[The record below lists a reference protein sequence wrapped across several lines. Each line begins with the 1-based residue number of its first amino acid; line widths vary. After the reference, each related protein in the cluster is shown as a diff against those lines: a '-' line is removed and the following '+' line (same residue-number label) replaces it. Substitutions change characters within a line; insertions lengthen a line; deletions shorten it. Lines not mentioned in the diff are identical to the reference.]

1 MKIVGKKNL
10 SAAIK
15 AAHLKINV
23 EAEKARNA
31 DGETHAVMSAIYR
44 MKYEEAKRVHSGSD
58 EPTPLINAEAH
69 LRGISRNR
77 LANMIMDRHREWIE
91 RMCKI
96 ELKRIKAKQDVES
109 LRDTREIE
117 DFHSTVFGG

>member
-10 SAAIK
+10 DAAVK
-15 AAHLKINV
+15 LAHQRINE
-23 EAEKARNA
+23 EAEKARHA
-31 DGETHAVMSAIYR
+31 DSETHVIMAAIYR
-44 MKYEEAKRVHSGSD
+44 MKYEEAKRVHANSD

-77 LANMIMDRHREWIE
+77 LANMVMDRHREWIE

-117 DFHSTVFGG
+117 NFHSTVFGG